1 MLDFFISIWSESYQ
15 APHCQKLLCPS
26 CTCELKGLFNKSTP
40 CNYPD
45 VRFSLFLCNFKTNP
59 LKRDFPWSG
68 GPERYPDWNS
78 DIKLKVRKYSDFGF
92 RNISLKLIS
101 AISFINI
108 GKPTFPGSGTLP
120 QTMTLESFFFFLGL
134 NNLKGISSNSN
145 FLSDER
151 SLFSLSRCRSTCN
164 KNEKHHIPIELCKFG
179 WTYSCAMIQF
189 DLNQN
194 WLNWEKISEKL
205 QGQLVLGVTP
215 AHLIVKVSELD
226 GAVNVGELF
235 YKSFGSDGIEN
246 VIWKYHFAFLQ
257 SPFNYSKSLCLKNA
271 L

>member
-101 AISFINI
+101 SISFINI

-120 QTMTLESFFFFLGL
+120 QTMTIESFFFWAL
-134 NNLKGISSNSN
+134 
-145 FLSDER
+145 
-151 SLFSLSRCRSTCN
+151 T
-164 KNEKHHIPIELCKFG
+164 
-179 WTYSCAMIQF
+179 
-189 DLNQN
+189 
-194 WLNWEKISEKL
+194 
-205 QGQLVLGVTP
+205 
-215 AHLIVKVSELD
+215 
-226 GAVNVGELF
+226 
-235 YKSFGSDGIEN
+235 
-246 VIWKYHFAFLQ
+246 IWKVFPRIQTFSVMKEACLVFRAAEVLVTKMKNIIYPL
-257 SPFNYSKSLCLKNA
+257 NYASSVGHIAAQWYNLIWTKTG
-271 L
+271 